1 MFLTLIT
8 TLRAAIYPTQSELV
22 SNIATPIG
30 GYLQAWG
37 AQLPTLSAIVWGITV
52 IYGGMAIGRCG
63 IRYSIYPAYTVI
75 GIPIFGII
83 ATGIMAS
90 HQMLLA
96 AAALLTIVLATKYML
111 RYIMQTESYG
121 DLSLAM
127 LYFGLLPAIYAPTT
141 ILYVILPIAML
152 FIKAHWR
159 DWLTA
164 TTSLLFPLFAL
175 CYWSWCAGDGFLS
188 PAFQAYYA
196 TFTSSG
202 FEVLSIASMA
212 GFGIMMLVVVMIVA
226 SLSVM
231 VSDKYA
237 LNGRAR
243 VAMLF
248 NAIMILLMGATFIAP
263 SASIISLALLAV
275 STSSLIPLM
284 FIKLQH
290 GFTRLVYRLLMLMTL
305 INTII
310 LIFL

>member
-1 MFLTLIT
+1 MLVALVT
-8 TLRAAIYPTQSELV
+8 TLRATLYPIQSELID
-22 SNIATPIG
+22 NIATPLG
-30 GYLQAWG
+30 SYLQAWG
-37 AQLPTLSAIVWGITV
+37 AQFPTISAIVWCITV
-52 IYGGMAIGRCG
+52 IYGGMTIGRCG

-75 GIPIFGII
+75 GMPIFGII
-83 ATGIMAS
+83 ATGVMAS

-96 AAALLTIVLATKYML
+96 SAALLTIVLPTKYML
-111 RYIMQTESYG
+111 RYIMLTTSYS

-127 LYFGLLPAIYAPTT
+127 LYFGLLPAIYAPTA
-141 ILYVILPIAML
+141 ILYVALPIAVL
-152 FIKAHWR
+152 SIKAHWR

-164 TTSLLFPLFAL
+164 VSSLLFPLFAL
-175 CYWSWCAGDGFLS
+175 CYWSWCAGDGFLA
-188 PAFQAYYA
+188 PAFQAHEA
-196 TFTSSG
+196 AFASSG
-202 FEVLSIASMA
+202 FEVLSMAGMA
-212 GFGIMMLVVVMIVA
+212 GFGIILLVVVMVMA

-231 VSDKYA
+231 LSDKYA

-243 VAMLF
+243 AAMQF
-248 NAIMILLMGATFIAP
+248 NLIMILLMSATFIVP
-263 SASIISLALLAV
+263 SATIISLSLLAV